1 MDLKNISIMLK
12 GFEVYIWP
20 MDIIEDQ
27 AAKIVASHVRDV
39 YNCTE
44 IVLMAM
50 QEAGYRHSLGTGI
63 GRRDCGAVTG
73 GIIAIIVL
81 RITSFWDSND
91 D

>member
-12 GFEVYIWP
+12 GFEIYIWP

-27 AAKIVASHVRDV
+27 AAKIVASYVRDG

-50 QEAGYRHSLGTGI
+50 QEAGYRHSLWNRDRETGL
-63 GRRDCGAVTG
+63 RRRNRRG
-73 GIIAIIVL
+73 
-81 RITSFWDSND
+81 
-91 D
+91 